1 MPITFNPAHTY
12 AAWPDYSGQNAKLIK
27 ADRFEVTEGGAIV
40 LSSEGNDGVM
50 YITTVLAPNSFAHF
64 NWYGDAELNEGK
76 ATFLK

>member
-40 LSSEGNDGVM
+40 LSSKGNDGVM
-50 YITTVLAPNSFAHF
+50 YITTVLAPEQLCPFQLVR
-64 NWYGDAELNEGK
+64 GRRTE
-76 ATFLK
+76 